1 MDPPSGVPQPKAIL
15 RGHNAQVHAATFI
28 RDNERLVTADAEGYL
43 IVWDLTIMRAK
54 AVWRAHQK
62 TVLGVQEWGPN
73 KLITHGRDHELIV
86 WKFGAQDESSLS
98 QIPPLDSV
106 TDDRPKPWTQHVLPV
121 NSMNFCAFSMA
132 SCKAGQSIADSPEV
146 LIAAANPTI
155 LEGVDIYHLPSQHR
169 IHTLKPLPSAGM
181 PMAVSLFHLDSS
193 LHLITA
199 YENGAVVLLRA
210 NLHAGEWI
218 PLYKSQAHSQPILSF
233 DVSPCFTHFITS
245 GADAII
251 AKHPIPAANH
261 VRGPQHAQDTPMK
274 TVNTKHAGQQ
284 GLRIRS
290 DGSIFAT
297 AGWDSK
303 VRVYSAKSLKE
314 VAVLKWHKSGC
325 YVTSFASLHATQAID
340 ASLQPADVSGDAKGT
355 AAVSRTSGDA
365 VTGAQ
370 ITSPAFFDVKARR
383 INHAK
388 TAHWIAAGSKD
399 GKVSLWDIY

>member
-1 MDPPSGVPQPKAIL
+1 
-15 RGHNAQVHAATFI
+15 
-28 RDNERLVTADAEGYL
+28 
-43 IVWDLTIMRAK
+43 
-54 AVWRAHQK
+54 
-62 TVLGVQEWGPN
+62 
-73 KLITHGRDHELIV
+73 
-86 WKFGAQDESSLS
+86 
-98 QIPPLDSV
+98 
-106 TDDRPKPWTQHVLPV
+106 
-121 NSMNFCAFSMA
+121 
-132 SCKAGQSIADSPEV
+132 
-146 LIAAANPTI
+146 
-155 LEGVDIYHLPSQHR
+155 
-169 IHTLKPLPSAGM
+169 
-181 PMAVSLFHLDSS
+181 MAVSLFHLDSS

-251 AKHPIPAANH
+251 AKHPIPRGEPCAEEDENNSGKPPEK
-261 VRGPQHAQDTPMK
+261 VRGPQHAQETPMK

-284 GLRIRS
+284 GLKIRS

-325 YVTSFASLHATQAID
+325 YVTAFASLHATQATQAID
-340 ASLQPADVSGDAKGT
+340 ASLRPADDSGGAKGT

-370 ITSPAFFDVKARR
+370 ITSPAFFDVKQRR